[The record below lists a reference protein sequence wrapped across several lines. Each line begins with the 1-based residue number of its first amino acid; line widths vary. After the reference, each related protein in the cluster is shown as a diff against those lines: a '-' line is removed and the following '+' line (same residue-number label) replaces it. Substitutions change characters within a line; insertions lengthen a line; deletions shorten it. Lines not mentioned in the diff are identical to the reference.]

1 MGMQSICSAP
11 RAGNSAPN
19 CRATHLRVP
28 SWAPRLLR
36 LPLPL
41 ELLPLPLELLPL
53 PHEQRLQR
61 DLQGYLRARPR
72 LLQQLLLLRPRGL
85 GGGPL
90 HHQGP
95 VSACCWDALVHLATL
110 SAMPSITGEGASVGV
125 LQ

>member
-1 MGMQSICSAP
+1 MQSICSAP
-11 RAGNSAPN
+11 RRAGNSAPD

-41 ELLPLPLELLPL
+41 RLLPL

-61 DLQGYLRARPR
+61 DLQGYLRACPR
-72 LLQQLLLLRPRGL
+72 LLQQRLLLRPHAR

-90 HHQGP
+90 HHQDP
-95 VSACCWDALVHLATL
+95 ESA
-110 SAMPSITGEGASVGV
+110 
-125 LQ
+125 